1 MLAGAG
7 GMRAGALAQFRG
19 AIMSISAS
27 AQECHARAAAVVA
40 ARSPKAQDFMKP
52 LYHYTDSDGLIGI
65 VTSKYL
71 RATDSRFVND
81 PLELEY
87 GRGLFKEVLGQ
98 FGVPPHVVRMISEGI
113 LPMSVYVASFCED
126 GDLLSQW
133 RAYSSDGLGYA
144 VGFDPSASWMGG
156 GVEASIVRVVYDR
169 MEQLEL
175 LNHVIDPVLDALL
188 SWNGEGPPPNEVS
201 QIRGVVDP
209 LLPMFKNPGFDQE
222 HEWRA
227 VVHLDRPRNY
237 RAARFG
243 VTPYVELEAADGLG
257 LPITNLVLGPR
268 IEPRRGAFAVTH
280 LLGDNEFLVTDSPFE
295 PPPTTKERLV
305 VVRASSTP
313 YA

>member
-7 GMRAGALAQFRG
+7 GMRAGALAQFRS

-27 AQECHARAAAVVA
+27 AQECHARAAAVFA
-40 ARSPKAQDFMKP
+40 ARSPKAQDLMKP
-52 LYHYTDSDGLIGI
+52 LYHYTNSEGLIGI
-65 VTSKYL
+65 VTSKHL

-87 GRGLFKEVLGQ
+87 GRAVFKEVLGQ
-98 FGVPPHVVRMISEGI
+98 FGVPPFVVRMVSEGI
-113 LPMSVYVASFCED
+113 LPISVYVASFCED

-144 VGFDPSASWMGG
+144 VGFDPSASWIGG
-156 GVEASIVRVVYDR
+156 GVEASIVRVVYDPIH
-169 MEQLEL
+169 QLEL
-175 LNHVIDPVLDALL
+175 LTHVIDPVLDTLL
-188 SWNGEGPPPNEVS
+188 SWNGEGPPPNDVS
-201 QIRGVVDP
+201 QIRGVVEP

-227 VVHLDRPRNY
+227 VVHLDRPENY

-243 VTPYVELEAADGLG
+243 VTPFVALEAADGLG
-257 LPITNLVLGPR
+257 LPITDLVLGPR
-268 IEPRRGAFAVTH
+268 IEPKRGAFAATH
-280 LLGDNEFLVTDSPFE
+280 LLCDHDFLVTDSPSE
-295 PPPTTKERLV
+295 PPPRTGKRLV
-305 VVRASSTP
+305 FIRPSATP